1 MSVHNS
7 CGLCRVEIENVS
19 VKSGQDV
26 LLDNINLEFHCGQ
39 LTALIGRNGAGK
51 TTLLKAI
58 WGERNYTGKIYYEK
72 HDGKEMKNPVIG
84 YVPQQLV
91 FDKSMPV
98 SVADFM
104 MATTTKRPV
113 WSGYKKQQKQNLI
126 QKLQEMDCADVL
138 NKKLGSLSG
147 GELQRVL
154 LTMAIDPM
162 PDLLILDEPV
172 SGVDATGLDLFY
184 KKVTYLR
191 NTYHIAVLLVS
202 HDLALIRRYADKVVL
217 LDKTVAEQGD
227 AEDVFQTEAF
237 QQTFGYFAGDDA
249 GTDQVGADGEPLSA
263 EAVPQTKAGDTGC
276 AAGIK

>member
-1 MSVHNS
+1 MNVHNS
-7 CGLCRVEIENVS
+7 CGLCRVEIENLS
-19 VKSGQDV
+19 VKSRKDI
-26 LLDNINLEFHCGQ
+26 LLDNVNLEFHCGQ

-58 WGERNYTGKIYYEK
+58 LGEKKYTGKIHYEK
-72 HDGKEMKNPVIG
+72 HDGKEMKNIIIG
-84 YVPQQLV
+84 YVPQQLL

-104 MATTTKRPV
+104 MATKTKKPV
-113 WSGYKKQQKQNLI
+113 WLGYSKQQKQNL
-126 QKLQEMDCADVL
+126 KNRLQEMDCEHILDR
-138 NKKLGSLSG
+138 KLGDLSG

-154 LTMAIDPM
+154 LTMAIEPM

-227 AEDVFQTEAF
+227 AEDVFQTKAF
-237 QQTFGYFAGDDA
+237 QQTFGYFAG
-249 GTDQVGADGEPLSA
+249 E
-263 EAVPQTKAGDTGC
+263 EK
-276 AAGIK
+276 IWN

>member
-1 MSVHNS
+1 MNVHNS
-7 CGLCRVEIENVS
+7 CGLCRVEIENHS
-19 VKSGQDV
+19 VKSRKDI
-26 LLDNINLEFHCGQ
+26 LLDNVNLEFHCGQ

-58 WGERNYTGKIYYEK
+58 LGEKKYTGKIHYEK
-72 HDGKEMKNPVIG
+72 HDGKEMKNIIIG
-84 YVPQQLV
+84 YVPQQLL

-104 MATTTKRPV
+104 MATKTKKPV
-113 WSGYKKQQKQNLI
+113 WLGYSKQQKQNL
-126 QKLQEMDCADVL
+126 KNRLQEMDCEHILDR
-138 NKKLGSLSG
+138 KLGDLSG

-154 LTMAIDPM
+154 LTMAIEPM

-227 AEDVFQTEAF
+227 AEDVFQTKAF
-237 QQTFGYFAGDDA
+237 QQTFGYFAG
-249 GTDQVGADGEPLSA
+249 E
-263 EAVPQTKAGDTGC
+263 EK
-276 AAGIK
+276 IWN

>member
-1 MSVHNS
+1 MNVHNS
-7 CGLCRVEIENVS
+7 CGLCRVEIENLS
-19 VKSGQDV
+19 VKSRKDI
-26 LLDNINLEFHCGQ
+26 LLDNVNLEFHCGQ

-58 WGERNYTGKIYYEK
+58 LGEKKYTGKIHYEK
-72 HDGKEMKNPVIG
+72 HDGKEMKNIIIG
-84 YVPQQLV
+84 YVPQQLL

-104 MATTTKRPV
+104 MATKTKKPV
-113 WSGYKKQQKQNLI
+113 WLGYSKQQKQNL
-126 QKLQEMDCADVL
+126 KNRLQEMDCEHILDR
-138 NKKLGSLSG
+138 KLGDLSG

-154 LTMAIDPM
+154 LTMAIEPM

-227 AEDVFQTEAF
+227 AEDVFRTKAV
-237 QQTFGYFAGDDA
+237 QQTFGYFAG
-249 GTDQVGADGEPLSA
+249 E
-263 EAVPQTKAGDTGC
+263 EK
-276 AAGIK
+276 IWN

>member
-1 MSVHNS
+1 MNVHNS
-7 CGLCRVEIENVS
+7 CGLCRVEIENLS
-19 VKSGQDV
+19 VKSRKDI
-26 LLDNINLEFHCGQ
+26 LLDNVNLEFHCGQ

-58 WGERNYTGKIYYEK
+58 LGEKKYTGKIHYEK
-72 HDGKEMKNPVIG
+72 HDGKEMKNIIIG
-84 YVPQQLV
+84 YVPQQLL

-104 MATTTKRPV
+104 MATKTKKPV
-113 WSGYKKQQKQNLI
+113 WLGYSKQQKQNL
-126 QKLQEMDCADVL
+126 KNRLQEMDCGHILDR
-138 NKKLGSLSG
+138 KLGDLSG

-154 LTMAIDPM
+154 LTMAIEPM

-227 AEDVFQTEAF
+227 AEDVFQTKAF
-237 QQTFGYFAGDDA
+237 QQTFGYFAG
-249 GTDQVGADGEPLSA
+249 E
-263 EAVPQTKAGDTGC
+263 EK
-276 AAGIK
+276 IWN

>member
-19 VKSGQDV
+19 VISGQDV
-26 LLDNINLEFHCGQ
+26 LLDNVNLEFHCGQ

-58 WGERNYTGKIYYEK
+58 LGERNYTGKIYYEK
-72 HDGKEMKNPVIG
+72 HSGEEMKNPIIG

-91 FDKSMPV
+91 FDKSLPV

-113 WSGYKKQQKQNLI
+113 WSGYKKQQKQNLMK
-126 QKLQEMDCADVL
+126 KLQEMDCADVL

-227 AEDVFQTEAF
+227 AEDVFQTKTF
-237 QQTFGYFAGDDA
+237 QQTFGYFAG
-249 GTDQVGADGEPLSA
+249 E
-263 EAVPQTKAGDTGC
+263 EK
-276 AAGIK
+276 IWN

>member
-1 MSVHNS
+1 MNVHNS
-7 CGLCRVEIENVS
+7 CGLCRVEIENLS
-19 VKSGQDV
+19 VKSRKDI
-26 LLDNINLEFHCGQ
+26 LLDNVNLEFHCGQ

-58 WGERNYTGKIYYEK
+58 LGEKKYTGKIHYEK
-72 HDGKEMKNPVIG
+72 HDGKEMKNIIIG
-84 YVPQQLV
+84 YVPQQLL

-104 MATTTKRPV
+104 MATKTKKPV
-113 WSGYKKQQKQNLI
+113 WLGYSKQQKQNL
-126 QKLQEMDCADVL
+126 KNRLQEMDCEHILDR
-138 NKKLGSLSG
+138 KLGDLSG

-227 AEDVFQTEAF
+227 AEDVFQTKAF
-237 QQTFGYFAGDDA
+237 QQTFGYFAG
-249 GTDQVGADGEPLSA
+249 E
-263 EAVPQTKAGDTGC
+263 EK
-276 AAGIK
+276 IWN

>member
-1 MSVHNS
+1 MNVHNS
-7 CGLCRVEIENVS
+7 CGLCRVEIENLS
-19 VKSGQDV
+19 VKSGKDI
-26 LLDNINLEFHCGQ
+26 LLDNVNLEFHCGH
-39 LTALIGRNGAGK
+39 LTDLIGRNGAGK

-58 WGERNYTGKIYYEK
+58 LGEKKYTGKIHYEK
-72 HDGKEMKNPVIG
+72 HDGKEMKNIVIG
-84 YVPQQLV
+84 YVPQQLL

-104 MATTTKRPV
+104 MATKIKKPV
-113 WSGYKKQQKQNLI
+113 WLGYSKQQKQNL
-126 QKLQEMDCADVL
+126 KNRLQEMDCGHILDR
-138 NKKLGSLSG
+138 KLGDLSG

-154 LTMAIDPM
+154 LTMAIEPM

-227 AEDVFQTEAF
+227 AEDVFQTKAF
-237 QQTFGYFAGDDA
+237 QQTFGYFAG
-249 GTDQVGADGEPLSA
+249 E
-263 EAVPQTKAGDTGC
+263 EK
-276 AAGIK
+276 IWN

>member
-1 MSVHNS
+1 MNVHNS
-7 CGLCRVEIENVS
+7 CGLCRVEIENLS
-19 VKSGQDV
+19 VKSGKDI
-26 LLDNINLEFHCGQ
+26 LLDNVNLEFHCGQ

-58 WGERNYTGKIYYEK
+58 LGEKKYTGKIHYEK
-72 HDGKEMKNPVIG
+72 HDGKEMKNIVIG
-84 YVPQQLV
+84 YVPQQLL

-104 MATTTKRPV
+104 MATKTKKPV
-113 WSGYKKQQKQNLI
+113 WLGYSKQQKQNL
-126 QKLQEMDCADVL
+126 KNRLQEMDCEHILDR
-138 NKKLGSLSG
+138 KLGDLSG

-154 LTMAIDPM
+154 LTMAIEPM

-227 AEDVFQTEAF
+227 AEDVFQTKAF
-237 QQTFGYFAGDDA
+237 QQTFGYFAG
-249 GTDQVGADGEPLSA
+249 E
-263 EAVPQTKAGDTGC
+263 EK
-276 AAGIK
+276 IWN

>member
-1 MSVHNS
+1 MNVHNS
-7 CGLCRVEIENVS
+7 CGLCRVEIENLS
-19 VKSGQDV
+19 VKSGKDI
-26 LLDNINLEFHCGQ
+26 LLDNVNLEFHCGQ

-58 WGERNYTGKIYYEK
+58 LGEKKYTGKIHYEK
-72 HDGKEMKNPVIG
+72 HDGKEMKNIVIG
-84 YVPQQLV
+84 YVPQQLL

-104 MATTTKRPV
+104 MATKIKKPV
-113 WSGYKKQQKQNLI
+113 WLGYSKQQKQNL
-126 QKLQEMDCADVL
+126 KNRLQEMDCGHILDR
-138 NKKLGSLSG
+138 KLGDLSG

-154 LTMAIDPM
+154 LTMAIEPM

-227 AEDVFQTEAF
+227 AEDVFQTKAF
-237 QQTFGYFAGDDA
+237 QQTFGYFAG
-249 GTDQVGADGEPLSA
+249 E
-263 EAVPQTKAGDTGC
+263 EK
-276 AAGIK
+276 IWN

>member
-1 MSVHNS
+1 MNVHNS
-7 CGLCRVEIENVS
+7 CGLCRVEIENLS
-19 VKSGQDV
+19 VKSGKDI
-26 LLDNINLEFHCGQ
+26 LLDNVNLEFHCGQ

-58 WGERNYTGKIYYEK
+58 LGEKKYTGKIHYEK
-72 HDGKEMKNPVIG
+72 HDGKEMKNIVIG
-84 YVPQQLV
+84 YVPQQLL

-104 MATTTKRPV
+104 MATKTKKPV
-113 WSGYKKQQKQNLI
+113 WMGYSKQQKQNL
-126 QKLQEMDCADVL
+126 KNRLQEMDCEHILDR
-138 NKKLGSLSG
+138 KLGDLSG

-154 LTMAIDPM
+154 LTMAIEPM

-227 AEDVFQTEAF
+227 AEDVFQTKAF
-237 QQTFGYFAGDDA
+237 QQTFGYFAG
-249 GTDQVGADGEPLSA
+249 EEKIWS
-263 EAVPQTKAGDTGC
+263 
-276 AAGIK
+276 

>member
-1 MSVHNS
+1 MNVHNS
-7 CGLCRVEIENVS
+7 CGLCRVEIENLS
-19 VKSGQDV
+19 VKSGKDI
-26 LLDNINLEFHCGQ
+26 LLDNVNLEFHCGQ
-39 LTALIGRNGAGK
+39 LTALIGKNGAGK

-58 WGERNYTGKIYYEK
+58 LGEKKYTGKIHYEK
-72 HDGKEMKNPVIG
+72 HDGKEMKNIVIG
-84 YVPQQLV
+84 YVPQQLL

-104 MATTTKRPV
+104 MATKIKKPV
-113 WSGYKKQQKQNLI
+113 WLGYSKQQKQNL
-126 QKLQEMDCADVL
+126 KNRLQEMDCGHILDR
-138 NKKLGSLSG
+138 KLGDLSG

-154 LTMAIDPM
+154 LTMAIEPM

-227 AEDVFQTEAF
+227 AEDVFQTKAF
-237 QQTFGYFAGDDA
+237 QQTFGYFAG
-249 GTDQVGADGEPLSA
+249 E
-263 EAVPQTKAGDTGC
+263 EK
-276 AAGIK
+276 IWN

>member
-7 CGLCRVEIENVS
+7 CGLCRVEIENLS
-19 VKSGQDV
+19 VKSRKDI
-26 LLDNINLEFHCGQ
+26 LLDNVNLEFHCGQ

-58 WGERNYTGKIYYEK
+58 LGEKKYTGKIHYEK
-72 HDGKEMKNPVIG
+72 HDGKEMKNIIIG

-113 WSGYKKQQKQNLI
+113 WSGYKKQQKQNLMK
-126 QKLQEMDCADVL
+126 KLQEMDCADVL

-227 AEDVFQTEAF
+227 AEDVFQTKAF
-237 QQTFGYFAGDDA
+237 QQTFGYFAG
-249 GTDQVGADGEPLSA
+249 E
-263 EAVPQTKAGDTGC
+263 EK
-276 AAGIK
+276 IWN

>member
-1 MSVHNS
+1 MNVHNS
-7 CGLCRVEIENVS
+7 CGLCRVEIENLS
-19 VKSGQDV
+19 VKSRKDI
-26 LLDNINLEFHCGQ
+26 LLDNVNLEFHCGQ

-58 WGERNYTGKIYYEK
+58 LGEKKYTGKIHYEK
-72 HDGKEMKNPVIG
+72 HDGKEMKNIIIG
-84 YVPQQLV
+84 YVPQQLL

-104 MATTTKRPV
+104 MATKTKKPV
-113 WSGYKKQQKQNLI
+113 WLGYSKQQKQNL
-126 QKLQEMDCADVL
+126 KNRLQEMDCEHILDR
-138 NKKLGSLSG
+138 KLGDLSG

-154 LTMAIDPM
+154 LTMAIEPM

-227 AEDVFQTEAF
+227 AEDVFQTKAF
-237 QQTFGYFAGDDA
+237 QQTFGYFAG
-249 GTDQVGADGEPLSA
+249 EEKIWNYL
-263 EAVPQTKAGDTGC
+263 
-276 AAGIK
+276 

>member
-1 MSVHNS
+1 MSVHNN

-26 LLDNINLEFHCGQ
+26 LLDDVNLEFHCGQ

-58 WGERNYTGKIYYEK
+58 LGERNYTGKIYYEK
-72 HDGKEMKNPVIG
+72 HNGEEMKNPVIG
-84 YVPQQLV
+84 YVPQQLI

-104 MATTTKRPV
+104 MTTTTKRPV
-113 WSGYKKQQKQNLI
+113 WSGYKKQQKQNLF
-126 QKLQEMDCADVL
+126 KRLQEMDCADVL

-202 HDLALIRRYADKVVL
+202 HDLALIRHYADKVVL
-217 LDKTVAEQGD
+217 LDKTVTEQGE
-227 AEDVFQTEAF
+227 AKDVFQTKAF
-237 QQTFGYFAGDDA
+237 QQTFGYFAG
-249 GTDQVGADGEPLSA
+249 E
-263 EAVPQTKAGDTGC
+263 EK
-276 AAGIK
+276 IWN